1 MAKYRCRICKK
12 YFSTPSGLTQHANA
26 VHRGRRTVSQPT
38 GYTLQRSQ
46 PSQPIQRS
54 EHDADLWSMPITR
67 SSLPTILVERNETMT
82 LSLNVKEEMTLSLDV
97 EEEMT

>member
-1 MAKYRCRICKK
+1 MTKYRCRICKK
-12 YFSTPSGLTQHANA
+12 YFSTSSELTQHANA

-38 GYTLQRSQ
+38 GHILQRSQ

-67 SSLPTILVERNETMT
+67 SSLLTILVEHNEMMT
-82 LSLNVKEEMTLSLDV
+82 LPLNVEEEMTLSLDV
-97 EEEMT
+97 E